1 MFTQVARTSKAVEH
15 DLLDP
20 LSMFAMQDAKQKV
33 EDEKEA
39 TVSRTQA
46 ATPSGTGS
54 TATFSKDE
62 LKVPIVQQPQQKKV
76 EVRPSVVTQAVP
88 TPTPQLPVTSA
99 ANSPKPR
106 GSHVSQP
113 SPTPDDEILLKSLS
127 GEQKI
132 MSILDSYITVAT
144 GEVISG
150 TLFMTNYRLVFIPS
164 STDLTSIAITNPS
177 VHSYLQVPISAID
190 KIDREKRGKDM
201 INAAIS
207 VVIHCKD
214 FRQLR
219 ITIRNT
225 SKSNTGDYDI
235 ERAIN
240 LIAAYAFPNN
250 MRYLFAFT
258 HRLSGIQA
266 RDLAEPY
273 DAALEF
279 SRLGVLDNPAW
290 RVTNAN
296 ATYRLC
302 NTYPQWLVVPAS
314 MSDEDLH
321 AVAGFRSGHRLPAM
335 CWADRESGATMWRCS
350 QPKAGVSGT
359 CSQDERMLD
368 LIARSCVGGNA
379 KHRAATKKYSNEGI
393 LNIVDCRS
401 RASAMANRAA
411 GAGYESQTN
420 YPSSRLEFY
429 SISNIHAV
437 RDMYKG
443 LASFILGAAPGASV
457 DLNFTKMFEDTQW
470 LNSIRSILKAS
481 YDTAASLNNGTP
493 ALVHCSHG
501 WDRTAQ
507 VCALAQL
514 MLDPYYRT
522 FEGFKVLVEK
532 EWVSFGHAFQMRCAH
547 SQDKATRAEDQVSQV
562 MIQFLDCVWQLHRQC
577 VQYFEFNARYILVV
591 ADHIYSGRFGT
602 FLFSSDCERV
612 RAAPCTLSSIV

>member
-1 MFTQVARTSKAVEH
+1 
-15 DLLDP
+15 
-20 LSMFAMQDAKQKV
+20 
-33 EDEKEA
+33 
-39 TVSRTQA
+39 
-46 ATPSGTGS
+46 
-54 TATFSKDE
+54 
-62 LKVPIVQQPQQKKV
+62 
-76 EVRPSVVTQAVP
+76 
-88 TPTPQLPVTSA
+88 
-99 ANSPKPR
+99 
-106 GSHVSQP
+106 
-113 SPTPDDEILLKSLS
+113 
-127 GEQKI
+127 
-132 MSILDSYITVAT
+132 MSILDSFISVAT

-177 VHSYLQVPISAID
+177 VHSYLQVPIAAID
-190 KIDREKRGKDM
+190 KIDREKRAKDVL
-201 INAAIS
+201 NTAIS

-219 ITIRNT
+219 ITIRSSN
-225 SKSNTGDYDI
+225 KSGGSDYDI

-258 HRLSGIQA
+258 HRFGGIQA
-266 RDLAEPY
+266 HDLAEPY
-273 DAALEF
+273 DPALEF
-279 SRLGVLDNPAW
+279 SRMGVLDNPTW
-290 RVTNAN
+290 RVSNAN
-296 ATYRLC
+296 ATYKLC
-302 NTYPQWLVVPAS
+302 NTYPQWLVVPAAL
-314 MSDEDLH
+314 SDDDLH

-335 CWADRESGATMWRCS
+335 CWADRESGASMWRCS
-350 QPKAGVSGT
+350 QPKAGVSGS

-368 LIARSCVGGNA
+368 LIARSCLGMHARHRLA
-379 KHRAATKKYSNEGI
+379 KKHSNEG
-393 LNIVDCRS
+393 LLYIVDCRS

-420 YPSSRLEFY
+420 YPNTRLDFY

-437 RDMYKG
+437 RDMYKALG
-443 LASFILGAAPGASV
+443 SFILAPSGSSV
-457 DLNFTKMFEDTQW
+457 DLNFTKQFEDTQW

-481 YDTAASLNNGTP
+481 HDTATFLNNGAP
-493 ALVHCSHG
+493 VLVHCSHG

-522 FEGFKVLVEK
+522 FDGFKVLVEK

-562 MIQFLDCVWQLHRQC
+562 MIQFLDCVWQVHRQC
-577 VQYFEFNARYILVV
+577 PQYFEFNSRYILTV

-602 FLFSSDCERV
+602 FLFSSDYERV
-612 RAAPCTLSSIV
+612 SSTLLARIICHQL